1 MLYNPVIH
9 YYRIAGI
16 TYRVTLPQ
24 AYAYS
29 GHAMLT
35 GYQTEPCEPDRLVEF
50 AVADSPRIP
59 DSKPIYTDAQRSIYA
74 EDDGYVILDGGN
86 PPYLRIVQQG
96 DHTHATVLRDSIPF
110 GITVSLVMSV
120 MGLPQDLIRR
130 GGFLLHASYIDWNG
144 QAILFTAPSGTGKST
159 QAALW
164 GQYRGSKLL
173 NGDRVAVLVTEQGV
187 FAHGIPFC
195 GSSGVNEN
203 VTLPIAA
210 IVALSQASKTTISRI
225 RGLQAFR
232 LVWEGCTVSHWH
244 RQDMSDCV
252 DRVSQVVQRVPV
264 FHLAC
269 TPDESAVTAL
279 EKKILN
285 LR

>member
-1 MLYNPVIH
+1 MHNPVIH

-16 TYRVTLPQ
+16 AYRVTLPR

-35 GYQTEPCEPDRLVEF
+35 AYQTAPCEPDRFVELD
-50 AVADSPRIP
+50 VADKLTVP
-59 DSKPIYTDAQRSIYA
+59 DSQPVYTDGQRSVYA
-74 EDDGYVILDGGN
+74 DGADYVIFDGGN
-86 PPYLRIVQQG
+86 PPYLRIARHG
-96 DHTHATVLRDSIPF
+96 NHTHATILRDNIPY
-110 GITVSLVMSV
+110 GITVSLLMSI

-159 QAALW
+159 QAELW
-164 GQYRGSKLL
+164 RQHRGSKLL
-173 NGDRVAVLVTEQGV
+173 NGDRVAVMVTEQGV

-210 IVALSQASKTTISRI
+210 IVSLAQAPKTTISRI
-225 RGLQAFR
+225 HGLQAFR
-232 LVWEGCTVSHWH
+232 LIWEGCTVSRWH

-252 DRVSQVVQRVPV
+252 DRVSQVIQRVPV

-269 TPDESAVTAL
+269 TPDESAVAAL
-279 EKKILN
+279 EKEIDP
-285 LR
+285 